1 MFQSKAT
8 KQKKLVA
15 ALQGNA
21 EASAIHRIHSTD
33 SCLFVYLS
41 ITFTF
46 VSSSLFIFSSLF
58 HSFFSKVT
66 ETFGTVT
73 AVFKATWLG
82 TQMLTEKDLPLHV
95 AQSTLHI
102 QCTFLLF
109 FKSFFLSLSL
119 PLFYFIFRE
128 LKNHPLTTRVHAE
141 RARFLSAAIATA
153 PEVSPQPCFIVLG
166 EANIGSVDEGE
177 FLPFIFK

>member
-1 MFQSKAT
+1 MS
-8 KQKKLVA
+8 
-15 ALQGNA
+15 
-21 EASAIHRIHSTD
+21 I
-33 SCLFVYLS
+33 CLFVYYFYFCIILP
-41 ITFTF
+41 IYI
-46 VSSSLFIFSSLF
+46 SSLFFFTLF
-58 HSFFSKVT
+58 FQKVT

-128 LKNHPLTTRVHAE
+128 
-141 RARFLSAAIATA
+141 
-153 PEVSPQPCFIVLG
+153 
-166 EANIGSVDEGE
+166 
-177 FLPFIFK
+177 

>member
-46 VSSSLFIFSSLF
+46 VSSSLFIFLLFLF
-58 HSFFSKVT
+58 HSFFSKGNGNVWYCHSRVQGDMVGHADANRKGSSPPRCT
-66 ETFGTVT
+66 
-73 AVFKATWLG
+73 KY
-82 TQMLTEKDLPLHV
+82 V
-95 AQSTLHI
+95 AYSMH
-102 QCTFLLF
+102 FLAF
-109 FKSFFLSLSL
+109 F
-119 PLFYFIFRE
+119 
-128 LKNHPLTTRVHAE
+128 
-141 RARFLSAAIATA
+141 
-153 PEVSPQPCFIVLG
+153 
-166 EANIGSVDEGE
+166 
-177 FLPFIFK
+177 

>member
-46 VSSSLFIFSSLF
+46 VSSSLFIFSSL
-58 HSFFSKVT
+58 SFSLFFFEKVT

-128 LKNHPLTTRVHAE
+128 
-141 RARFLSAAIATA
+141 
-153 PEVSPQPCFIVLG
+153 
-166 EANIGSVDEGE
+166 
-177 FLPFIFK
+177 

>member
-1 MFQSKAT
+1 MQRQAPFTGYIQ
-8 KQKKLVA
+8 
-15 ALQGNA
+15 
-21 EASAIHRIHSTD
+21 RIH
-33 SCLFVYLS
+33 VYLS
-41 ITFTF
+41 ICLLLLLLYHPPYLYFF
-46 VSSSLFIFSSLF
+46 
-58 HSFFSKVT
+58 SFFFTLFFQKVT

-119 PLFYFIFRE
+119 PSFILFLENKKSPTYYPCTRWTCTLPVCSHRHSTRGFAATMLHSARRSEHWICGWGWVSPFYFQMSDD
-128 LKNHPLTTRVHAE
+128 L
-141 RARFLSAAIATA
+141 
-153 PEVSPQPCFIVLG
+153 
-166 EANIGSVDEGE
+166 
-177 FLPFIFK
+177 